1 MPAEFIGMKPL
12 KRPFCRIFVS
22 NSFEN
27 NTLVGMQET
36 DLEKE
41 RKEILKE
48 YRGLLTVCRPTI
60 TKEARAKIREAFYF
74 ATEAHKNHRRKSGE
88 PYIYHPI
95 SVARIVVEE
104 IGLGATS
111 VICSLL
117 HDVVEDTD
125 YTLTD
130 IKEHFGEEVARIIDG
145 LTKISDI
152 FDQTTSVQAENFRK
166 MLLTLSDDVRVI
178 LIKLADRLHNMRTLE
193 SLPPKKQL
201 KVANETLYL
210 FAPLAH
216 RLGFHAIKSE
226 LEDLA
231 LKYTEPEIYNTI
243 AQKLQESEEER
254 KKFIQS
260 FNLPIKKALQNE
272 GLNYTMLA
280 RTKSISSIWGK
291 MQKKGIPFEEV
302 YDIFAIRIVIDT
314 PEQREK
320 ADSWKAYS
328 IVTDIYRPNPDRLR
342 DWISTPKAN
351 GYESLHT
358 TVMSK
363 QGKWVEVQIRT
374 RRMDDI
380 AEKGY
385 AAHWKYKESK
395 SGESGIDKWL
405 RRIREIL
412 KTSETDALDFIDD
425 FKLNLFSD
433 EIIVFTPKGELR
445 TLPMGSTAL
454 DFAYSIHTQVGDNCL
469 GAKVNHKLVP
479 LSHVLKSGDQV
490 EIITSAKQR
499 PKPDWLNYVT
509 TARAKGKIKTAL
521 KEEKK
526 KQAEEGKEIL
536 DRKLRQMKIEHN
548 PANIQKLVDYF
559 KVTSPL
565 DLYHNVA
572 TGAITQKDL
581 KNYQSDTEK
590 GGFLSYLKKPFSR
603 SKETQAEKAAPVDP
617 IRQQLKDKPD
627 TLLIGDSMENLNYT
641 LSPCCNPIPGDDV
654 FGFVTINEGIK
665 IHRNNCPNAV
675 QLMSKYAYRVVKA
688 KWITSK
694 NIAFLSGIRIIGI
707 DDVGLLRN
715 LTNIISSE
723 YNINIRNIHIDSNAG
738 TFEGTVMIYIHDT
751 QHLNNLIKKL
761 KKMKGVQKVIRI
773 GKME

>member
-1 MPAEFIGMKPL
+1 MDKIE
-12 KRPFCRIFVS
+12 
-22 NSFEN
+22 
-27 NTLVGMQET
+27 
-36 DLEKE
+36 LEKE
-41 RKEILKE
+41 RSEILKR
-48 YRGLLTVCRPTI
+48 YRSLLSVCRNTI
-60 TKEARAKIREAFYF
+60 KKEDRKLIRHAFDF
-74 ATEAHKNHRRKSGE
+74 AANAHRDHRRKSGE

-95 SVARIVVEE
+95 AVAKIAVED
-104 IGLGATS
+104 IGLGSTS
-111 VICSLL
+111 VVCSLL

-125 YTLTD
+125 YTLED
-130 IKEHFGEEVARIIDG
+130 ITEYFGEEVSRIIDG

-193 SLPPKKQL
+193 SLPPRKQL

-231 LKYTEPEIYNTI
+231 MKYTEPEVYQTI
-243 AQKLQESEEER
+243 VQKLAETKEER
-254 KKFIQS
+254 NRFIQS
-260 FNLPIKKALQNE
+260 FTRPIKQSLQNE
-272 GLNYTMLA
+272 NLDFSMLA
-280 RTKSISSIWGK
+280 RTKSVSSIWGK
-291 MQKKGIPFEEV
+291 MKKKEIPFEEV
-302 YDIFAIRIVIDT
+302 YDIFAIRVILKS
-314 PEQREK
+314 PEYREK
-320 ADSWKAYS
+320 SDCWKVYS
-328 IVTDIYRPNPDRLR
+328 LVTDIYQPNPDRLR

-358 TVMSK
+358 TVMSRS
-363 QGKWVEVQIRT
+363 GRWVEVQIRSE
-374 RRMDDI
+374 RMDEV

-385 AAHWKYKESK
+385 AAHWKYKEAK
-395 SGESGIDKWL
+395 PGESGIDKWL

-412 KTSETDALDFIDD
+412 KSAESDALDFIDD

-469 GAKVNHKLVP
+469 GAKVSHKLVP
-479 LSHVLKSGDQV
+479 LSHALKSGDQV
-490 EIITSAKQR
+490 EIITSRKQH

-509 TARAKGKIKTAL
+509 TARAKGKIKAAL
-521 KEEKK
+521 KEQRK

-536 DRKLRQMKIEHN
+536 FRKLKQLKIDNTPE
-548 PANIQKLVDYF
+548 NIQKLVDHF
-559 KVTSPL
+559 KLPAPI
-565 DLYHNVA
+565 DLYYDVA
-572 TGAITQKDL
+572 IGKIGQKELKAYAAEQETGGI
-581 KNYQSDTEK
+581 
-590 GGFLSYLKKPFSR
+590 LSYIRNPFAR
-603 SKETQAEKAAPVDP
+603 TREAGPKKETAKDP

-627 TLLIGDSMENLNYT
+627 TLLIGDNLENLSYT

-654 FGFVTINEGIK
+654 FGFVTIQEGIK
-665 IHRNNCPNAV
+665 IHRNDCPNAM

-688 KWITSK
+688 KWMTNKS
-694 NIAFLSGIRIIGI
+694 IAFLSGLRLKGI
-707 DDVGLLRN
+707 DEVGLLQN
-715 LTNIISSE
+715 ITNTISSE
-723 YNINIRNIHIDSNAG
+723 YNINIRNIHIDTHDG
-738 TFEGTVMIYIHDT
+738 TFEGEVMLYIYDT

-761 KKMKGVQKVIRI
+761 KKVKGIQKVSRI
-773 GKME
+773 GKMEAV

>member
-1 MPAEFIGMKPL
+1 MDKTALE
-12 KRPFCRIFVS
+12 
-22 NSFEN
+22 
-27 NTLVGMQET
+27 QE
-36 DLEKE
+36 
-41 RKEILKE
+41 RSEILKR
-48 YRGLLTVCRPTI
+48 YRSLLTVCRPAI
-60 TKEARAKIREAFYF
+60 KKEDRKRIRQAFDFAAK
-74 ATEAHKNHRRKSGE
+74 AHKDHRRKSGE

-95 SVARIVVEE
+95 AVSKIVVEE

-125 YTLTD
+125 YTLED
-130 IKEHFGEEVARIIDG
+130 ISEYFDEEVSRIIDG

-152 FDQTTSVQAENFRK
+152 FDQTTSIQAENFRK

-178 LIKLADRLHNMRTLE
+178 LIKLADRLHNMRTLD

-231 LKYTEPEIYNTI
+231 MKYTEPEVYQTI
-243 AQKLQESEEER
+243 LQKLADTKEER
-254 KKFIQS
+254 NRFIQT
-260 FNLPIKKALQNE
+260 FTKPVRGALQKEN
-272 GLNYTMLA
+272 LDCNILA
-280 RTKSISSIWGK
+280 RTKSVSSIWGK
-291 MQKKGIPFEEV
+291 MKKKEVPFDEV
-302 YDIFAIRIVIDT
+302 YDIFAIRIILNT
-314 PEQREK
+314 PEEREK
-320 ADSWKAYS
+320 ADCWKAYS
-328 IVTDIYRPNPDRLR
+328 IVTDIYQPNPDRLR

-358 TVMSK
+358 TVMSRS
-363 QGKWVEVQIRT
+363 GKWVEVQIRT
-374 RRMDDI
+374 TRMDEV

-412 KTSETDALDFIDD
+412 KSAETDALDFIDD

-454 DFAYSIHTQVGDNCL
+454 DFAYSIHTQVGNNCL
-469 GAKVNHKLVP
+469 GAKVGHKLVP
-479 LSHVLKSGDQV
+479 LSHQLKSGDQV
-490 EIITSAKQR
+490 EIITSKKQI
-499 PKPDWLNYVT
+499 PKTDWLNYVT
-509 TARAKGKIKTAL
+509 TARAKGKIKSAL
-521 KEEKK
+521 KEQKK

-536 DRKLRQMKIEHN
+536 DRKLKQLKIDHTQE
-548 PANIQKLVDYF
+548 NIQKLMTHF
-559 KVTSPL
+559 RLPAPL
-565 DLYHNVA
+565 DLYYEVA
-572 TGAITQKDL
+572 IGKIGQKEL
-581 KNYQSDTEK
+581 KAYATDQE
-590 GGFLSYLKKPFSR
+590 GGGILSYIRNPFAK
-603 SKETQAEKAAPVDP
+603 SKDVLYEEPTAQDP

-627 TLLIGDSMENLNYT
+627 TLLIDDNMDNLTYK

-654 FGFVTINEGIK
+654 FGFVTIQDGIK

-675 QLMSKYAYRVVKA
+675 QLLSKYAYRVVKA
-688 KWITSK
+688 KWMTSK
-694 NIAFLSGIRIIGI
+694 SIAFLSGLRLRGI
-707 DDVGLLRN
+707 DEVGLLQSI
-715 LTNIISSE
+715 TNAISSE
-723 YNINIRNIHIDSNAG
+723 YNVNIRNIHIDTHDG
-738 TFEGTVMIYIHDT
+738 TFEGEVMLYIHNT
-751 QHLNNLIKKL
+751 QHLSNLIKKL
-761 KKMKGVQKVIRI
+761 KKIKGIQKVSRI
-773 GKME
+773 GKMES

>member
-1 MPAEFIGMKPL
+1 MVA
-12 KRPFCRIFVS
+12 
-22 NSFEN
+22 
-27 NTLVGMQET
+27 
-36 DLEKE
+36 
-41 RKEILKE
+41 
-48 YRGLLTVCRPTI
+48 CRPST
-60 TKEARAKIREAFYF
+60 TKEDREKVRIAFEF
-74 ATEAHKNHRRKSGE
+74 AVEAHKNHRRKSGE
-88 PYIYHPI
+88 PYIFHPI
-95 SVARIVVEE
+95 AVAKIVVEE
-104 IGLGATS
+104 INLGTTS

-117 HDVVEDTD
+117 HDVVEDTEF
-125 YTLTD
+125 TLTD
-130 IKEHFGEEVARIIDG
+130 IKEHFGPEVARIIDG
-145 LTKISDI
+145 LTKISGI

-201 KVANETLYL
+201 KIANETLYL

-231 LKYTEPEIYNTI
+231 LKYTDPEIYNTI
-243 AQKLQESEEER
+243 AQKLVDSEEER
-254 KKFIQS
+254 NRFIHS
-260 FNLPIKKALQNE
+260 FTYPIKKSLQSE
-272 GLNYTMLA
+272 GLNFNILA

-291 MQKKGIPFEEV
+291 MQKKEVPFEEV
-302 YDIFAIRIVIDT
+302 YDIFAIRIIIET

-320 ADSWKAYS
+320 ADCWKAYS

-363 QGKWVEVQIRT
+363 SGKWVEVQIRT
-374 RRMDDI
+374 QRMDEV

-395 SGESGIDKWL
+395 MGESGIDKWL

-412 KTSETDALDFIDD
+412 KTAESDALDFIDE

-445 TLPMGSTAL
+445 TLPIGSTAL
-454 DFAYSIHTQVGDNCL
+454 DFAYSIHSQVGNHCL
-469 GAKVNHKLVP
+469 GAKVNHKLMP

-490 EIITSAKQR
+490 EIITSSKQA

-509 TARAKGKIKTAL
+509 TARAKGRIKVAL
-521 KEEKK
+521 KEERK

-536 DRKLRQMKIEHN
+536 ERKLRQYKIDFN
-548 PANIQKLVDYF
+548 PSNIQKLVDYF
-559 KVTSPL
+559 KLAAPL
-565 DLYHNVA
+565 DLYYDVA
-572 TGAITQKDL
+572 IGKIGQKEI
-581 KNYQSDTEK
+581 KAYHGEQEK
-590 GGFLSYLKKPFSR
+590 GGILSYLKNPFGRHKDSAHDEKPH
-603 SKETQAEKAAPVDP
+603 TVDP
-617 IRQQLKDKPD
+617 IREQLKQKPD
-627 TLLIGDSMENLNYT
+627 TLLIGDNLENLNYT

-675 QLMSKYAYRVVKA
+675 QLMSKYAYRIVKA
-688 KWITSK
+688 KWITNK
-694 NIAFLSGIRIIGI
+694 NIAFLSGIRIKGI
-707 DDVGLLRN
+707 DEIGLLRN
-715 LTNIISSE
+715 LTNTISSE
-723 YNINIRNIHIDSNAG
+723 YNINIRSINIDTNAG
-738 TFEGTVMIYIHDT
+738 TFEGTVMLYIHDT
-751 QHLNNLIKKL
+751 QHLSNLVNKLKKL
-761 KKMKGVQKVIRI
+761 KGVQSVSRI
-773 GKME
+773 GKN

>member
-1 MPAEFIGMKPL
+1 VSDIGRLEIQSMD
-12 KRPFCRIFVS
+12 
-22 NSFEN
+22 EE
-27 NTLVGMQET
+27 QE
-36 DLEKE
+36 
-41 RKEILKE
+41 RREILIQ
-48 YRGLLTVCRPTI
+48 YRKLLSVCRPRTNTESRKTI
-60 TKEARAKIREAFYF
+60 RQAFNF
-74 ATEAHKNHRRKSGE
+74 ALQAHKDHRRKSGE

-95 SVARIVVEE
+95 AVGQIVVEE

-111 VICSLL
+111 VVCALL

-125 YTLTD
+125 YTLGD
-130 IKEHFGEEVARIIDG
+130 ITEYFGEEVSRIIDG

-201 KVANETLYL
+201 KIANETLYL

-231 LKYTEPEIYNTI
+231 LKYTDADIFASI
-243 AQKLQESEEER
+243 SQKLVESEEER
-254 KKFIQS
+254 NRFIAN
-260 FNLPIKKALQNE
+260 FTYPIKKALNE
-272 GLNYTMLA
+272 QGINYKILG

-291 MQKKGIPFEEV
+291 MKKQEVPFDEV
-302 YDIFAIRIVIDT
+302 FDIFAIRIIIDT

-320 ADSWKAYS
+320 ADCWRAYS

-363 QGKWVEVQIRT
+363 QGKWVEVQIRSK
-374 RRMDDI
+374 RMDEV

-385 AAHWKYKESK
+385 AAHWRYKESK
-395 SGESGIDKWL
+395 TGESGIDKWL
-405 RRIREIL
+405 NRIREIL
-412 KTSETDALDFIDD
+412 KTSERDALDFIED

-433 EIIVFTPKGELR
+433 EIFVFTPKGELR
-445 TLPMGSTAL
+445 TLPIGSTAL
-454 DFAYSIHTQVGDNCL
+454 DFAYSIHTKVGDQCL

-479 LSHVLKSGDQV
+479 LSHPLKSGDQI
-490 EIITSAKQR
+490 EIITSVKQK

-509 TARAKGKIKTAL
+509 TARAKGKIKVAL
-521 KEEKK
+521 KEERKK
-526 KQAEEGKEIL
+526 IAEDGKEKL
-536 DRKLRQMKIEHN
+536 DRKLKQLKIDNNAE
-548 PANIQKLVDYF
+548 NIQKLVNFF
-559 KVTSPL
+559 KLQAPI
-565 DLYHNVA
+565 DLYYEF
-572 TGAITQKDL
+572 AIDKLDIKDL
-581 KNYQSDTEK
+581 KNYLSEQER
-590 GGFLSYLKKPFSR
+590 GGILSYLKNPFSKGAK
-603 SKETQAEKAAPVDP
+603 SATLEKEGIDP
-617 IRQQLKDKPD
+617 IRQKLKEKPD
-627 TLLIGDSMENLNYT
+627 TLLIGDGMEALDYT

-675 QLMSKYAYRVVKA
+675 QLMSKFAYRIVKA
-688 KWITSK
+688 KWYTGKS
-694 NIAFLSGIRIIGI
+694 IAFLSGIKIRGI
-707 DDVGLLRN
+707 DDMGILNDITSL
-715 LTNIISSE
+715 ISSE
-723 YNINIRNIHIDSNAG
+723 YNLNIRSINIDSNAG
-738 TFEGTVMIYIHDT
+738 TFEGTVMLYVNDT
-751 QHLNNLIKKL
+751 QHLNNLIGKIKKI
-761 KKMKGVQKVIRI
+761 KGVRQVSRI
-773 GKME
+773 GK

>member
-1 MPAEFIGMKPL
+1 MET
-12 KRPFCRIFVS
+12 R
-22 NSFEN
+22 N
-27 NTLVGMQET
+27 MQET
-36 DLEKE
+36 TFDQE
-41 RKEILKE
+41 RAEILRR
-48 YRGLLTVCRPTI
+48 YRKLISSCRPT
-60 TKEARAKIREAFYF
+60 TGKEDRERMRQAFDF
-74 ATEAHKNHRRKSGE
+74 AVEAHKNHRRKSGE

-95 SVARIVVEE
+95 AVGQIVVEE
-104 IGLGATS
+104 IGLGTTS

-125 YTLTD
+125 YTLAD
-130 IKEHFGEEVARIIDG
+130 ISEHFGDEVARIIDG

-178 LIKLADRLHNMRTLE
+178 LIKLADRLHNMRTLD

-201 KVANETLYL
+201 KIANETLYL

-231 LKYTEPEIYNTI
+231 LKYTEPEIFNTI
-243 AQKLQESEEER
+243 SQKLVDSEEER
-254 KKFIQS
+254 NRFIQS
-260 FNLPIKKALQNE
+260 FTLPIKKSLQKE
-272 GLNYTMLA
+272 GFDFNILA

-291 MQKKGIPFEEV
+291 MQKKEVPFEEV
-302 YDIFAIRIVIDT
+302 YDIFAIRIVVDT

-320 ADSWKAYS
+320 ADCWKVYS

-363 QGKWVEVQIRT
+363 PGKWVEVQVRS
-374 RRMDDI
+374 RRMDEI

-395 SGESGIDKWL
+395 TGESGIDKWL

-412 KTSETDALDFIDD
+412 KTAETDALDFIDD

-445 TLPMGSTAL
+445 TLPLGSTSL
-454 DFAYSIHTQVGDNCL
+454 DFAYSIHSEVGNHCL

-490 EIITSAKQR
+490 EIITSAKQT
-499 PKPDWLNYVT
+499 PKTDWLNYVT
-509 TARAKGKIKTAL
+509 TARAKGKIKAAL
-521 KEEKK
+521 KEERK
-526 KQAEEGKEIL
+526 KQAEDGKEIL
-536 DRKLRQMKIEHN
+536 ERKLKQFKIDFN
-548 PANIQKLVDYF
+548 PANIQKLVEYF
-559 KVTSPL
+559 KLAAPL
-565 DLYHNVA
+565 DLYYDVA
-572 TGAITQKDL
+572 IGKIGQKEL
-581 KNYQSDTEK
+581 KAYHSEQDK
-590 GGFLSYLKKPFSR
+590 GGILSYLKNPFGRSR
-603 SKETQAEKAAPVDP
+603 ETALPEKAPEPDP
-617 IRQQLKDKPD
+617 IRQQLKSKPD
-627 TLLIGDSMENLNYT
+627 TLLIGDNLENLNYT

-675 QLMSKYAYRVVKA
+675 QLMSKYAYRIVKA
-688 KWITSK
+688 KWITNK
-694 NIAFLSGIRIIGI
+694 NIAFLSGIRIKGI
-707 DDVGLLRN
+707 DEIGLLRN
-715 LTNIISSE
+715 LTNTISSE
-723 YNINIRNIHIDSNAG
+723 YNINIRSINIDTTAG
-738 TFEGTVMIYIHDT
+738 TFEGTVMLYIHDT
-751 QHLNNLIKKL
+751 QHLSNLINKLKKL
-761 KKMKGVQKVIRI
+761 KGVQSVSRI
-773 GKME
+773 GKIS

>member
-1 MPAEFIGMKPL
+1 MLQTTYDQERAEVL
-12 KRPFCRIFVS
+12 KRYRQLMAACRA
-22 NSFEN
+22 
-27 NTLVGMQET
+27 
-36 DLEKE
+36 
-41 RKEILKE
+41 
-48 YRGLLTVCRPTI
+48 TI
-60 TKEARAKIREAFYF
+60 TKEDREKVREAFEF
-74 ATEAHKNHRRKSGE
+74 AVEAHKNHRRKSGE
-88 PYIYHPI
+88 PYIFHPI
-95 SVARIVVEE
+95 AVAQIVVEE
-104 IGLGATS
+104 INLGTTS

-117 HDVVEDTD
+117 HDVVEDTEF
-125 YTLTD
+125 TLAD
-130 IKEHFGEEVARIIDG
+130 IKEHFGQEVARIIDG
-145 LTKISDI
+145 LTKISGI

-178 LIKLADRLHNMRTLE
+178 LIKLADRLHNMRTLD

-201 KVANETLYL
+201 KIANETLYL

-231 LKYTEPEIYNTI
+231 LKYTDPEIYNTI
-243 AQKLQESEEER
+243 AQKLVDSEEER
-254 KKFIQS
+254 NRFIHS
-260 FNLPIKKALQNE
+260 FTFPIKKALQYE
-272 GLNYTMLA
+272 GLNFSILA

-291 MQKKGIPFEEV
+291 MQKKEVPFEEV
-302 YDIFAIRIVIDT
+302 YDIFAIRIIIET

-320 ADSWKAYS
+320 ADCWKAYS

-363 QGKWVEVQIRT
+363 SGKWVEVQIRT
-374 RRMDDI
+374 QRMDEV

-395 SGESGIDKWL
+395 MGESGIDKWL

-412 KTSETDALDFIDD
+412 KTAESDALDFIDE

-454 DFAYSIHTQVGDNCL
+454 DFAYSIHSQVGNHCL
-469 GAKVNHKLVP
+469 GAKVNHKLMP

-490 EIITSAKQR
+490 EIITSSKQA
-499 PKPDWLNYVT
+499 PKSDWLNYVT
-509 TARAKGKIKTAL
+509 TARAKGRIKVAL
-521 KEEKK
+521 KEERK

-536 DRKLRQMKIEHN
+536 ERKLRQFKIDFN
-548 PANIQKLVDYF
+548 PANIQKLVEYF
-559 KVTSPL
+559 KLAAPL
-565 DLYHNVA
+565 DLYYDVA
-572 TGAITQKDL
+572 IGKIGQKEI
-581 KNYQSDTEK
+581 KAYCSEQEK
-590 GGFLSYLKKPFSR
+590 GGILSYLKNPFGR
-603 SKETQAEKAAPVDP
+603 SKDTVSDEKPLHVDP
-617 IRQQLKDKPD
+617 IREQLKQKPD
-627 TLLIGDSMENLNYT
+627 TLLIGDNLENLNYT

-675 QLMSKYAYRVVKA
+675 QLMSKYAYRIVKA
-688 KWITSK
+688 KWITNK
-694 NIAFLSGIRIIGI
+694 NIAFLSGIRIKGI
-707 DDVGLLRN
+707 DEIGLLRN
-715 LTNIISSE
+715 LTNTISSE
-723 YNINIRNIHIDSNAG
+723 YNINIRSINIDTNAG
-738 TFEGTVMIYIHDT
+738 TFEGTVMLYIHDT
-751 QHLNNLIKKL
+751 QHLSNLVNKLKKL
-761 KKMKGVQKVIRI
+761 KGVQSVSRI
-773 GKME
+773 GKN

>member
-1 MPAEFIGMKPL
+1 MDKIA
-12 KRPFCRIFVS
+12 
-22 NSFEN
+22 
-27 NTLVGMQET
+27 
-36 DLEKE
+36 LEKE
-41 RKEILKE
+41 RSEILKR
-48 YRGLLTVCRPTI
+48 YRSLLTVCRSTI
-60 TKEARAKIREAFYF
+60 SKEDRKRIRQAFDFAAK
-74 ATEAHKNHRRKSGE
+74 AHQDHRRKSGE

-95 SVARIVVEE
+95 AVAKIAVEE
-104 IGLGATS
+104 IGLGSTS
-111 VICSLL
+111 VVCSLL

-125 YTLTD
+125 YTLED
-130 IKEHFGEEVARIIDG
+130 ISEYFGEEVARIIDG

-193 SLPPKKQL
+193 SLPPRKQL

-231 LKYTEPEIYNTI
+231 MKYTEPEVYQTI
-243 AQKLQESEEER
+243 VQKLAETKEKR
-254 KKFIQS
+254 DRFIQS
-260 FNLPIKKALQNE
+260 FTRPIKQSLQKEN
-272 GLNYTMLA
+272 LDFSILA
-280 RTKSISSIWGK
+280 RTKSVSSIWGK
-291 MQKKGIPFEEV
+291 MKKKEIPFEEV
-302 YDIFAIRIVIDT
+302 YDIFAIRIILKS
-314 PEQREK
+314 PEYREK
-320 ADSWKAYS
+320 SDCWKAYS
-328 IVTDIYRPNPDRLR
+328 IVTDIYQPNPDRLR

-358 TVMSK
+358 TVMSRP
-363 QGKWVEVQIRT
+363 GRWVEVQIRSE
-374 RRMDDI
+374 RMDEV

-395 SGESGIDKWL
+395 TGESGIDKWL

-412 KTSETDALDFIDD
+412 KSAESDALDFIDD

-479 LSHVLKSGDQV
+479 LSQALKSGDQV
-490 EIITSAKQR
+490 EIITSKKQH

-509 TARAKGKIKTAL
+509 TARAKGKIKAAL
-521 KEEKK
+521 KEKKK

-536 DRKLRQMKIEHN
+536 FRKLKQLKIDNTKE
-548 PANIQKLVDYF
+548 NIQKLVDHF
-559 KVTSPL
+559 RLPAPV
-565 DLYHNVA
+565 DLYYDVA
-572 TGAITQKDL
+572 IGKIGQKEL
-581 KNYQSDTEK
+581 KAYAAEQES
-590 GGFLSYLKKPFSR
+590 GGIFSYIRNPFSR
-603 SKETQAEKAAPVDP
+603 TREGSPKKEPAKDP
-617 IRQQLKDKPD
+617 IRQQLKEKPD
-627 TLLIGDSMENLNYT
+627 TLLIGDNMENLSYT

-654 FGFVTINEGIK
+654 FGFVTIQDGIK
-665 IHRNNCPNAV
+665 IHRNDCPNAV

-688 KWITSK
+688 KWMTNKS
-694 NIAFLSGIRIIGI
+694 IAFLSGLRLKGI
-707 DDVGLLRN
+707 DEVGLLQN
-715 LTNIISSE
+715 ITNAISSE
-723 YNINIRNIHIDSNAG
+723 YNINIRNIHIDTHDG
-738 TFEGTVMIYIHDT
+738 TFEGEVMLYIYDT

-761 KKMKGVQKVIRI
+761 KKIKGIQKVSRI
-773 GKME
+773 GKMEAV